1 MTGLCLRP
9 GLVYMEN
16 AKLYGTDMCKKQKG
30 VTGQLG
36 WPATVAYLRND
47 YWVSYNMK
55 VEWKEGMHCARRL
68 HYGRPQLWPW
78 D

>member
-1 MTGLCLRP
+1 
-9 GLVYMEN
+9 
-16 AKLYGTDMCKKQKG
+16 MCKKQKG

-55 VEWKEGMHCARRL
+55 VEWKEGCTAPGDGTMDVLSFGPGIDCL
-68 HYGRPQLWPW
+68 DVPW
-78 D
+78 MSRG